1 MGQKRLPALNLLLA
15 RKLLL
20 AQNLLLA
27 QKLMPAAKSL
37 LSLKKSEFY
46 FIFYQFNR
54 TRIWK
59 RCIPLHPE
67 LFYYTF
73 YLSNGPKIDT
83 SSKFAASTKIAAGTK
98 TAAST
103 KNGARNK
110 NAASIKIALIFS
122 RFYVIFLHLIVSA
135 SGNDAL
141 LYSLNFSITFYRS
154 NWPKMSTSSNFGA
167 TQYEN

>member
-20 AQNLLLA
+20 AH
-27 QKLMPAAKSL
+27 AASAKIDAS
-37 LSLKKSEFY
+37 SKIIAIIKKSEFY

-67 LFYYTF
+67 LFYYIF

-98 TAAST
+98 IAAST

-110 NAASIKIALIFS
+110 NAASIKIVWIFS
-122 RFYVIFLHLIVSA
+122 
-135 SGNDAL
+135 
-141 LYSLNFSITFYRS
+141 
-154 NWPKMSTSSNFGA
+154 
-167 TQYEN
+167 

>member
-1 MGQKRLPALNLLLA
+1 MGQKRLPTLNLMLA

-37 LSLKKSEFY
+37 LALKKSEFY

-98 TAAST
+98 IAAST

-110 NAASIKIALIFS
+110 NAASIKIVWIKMDSSLSHWVCVCVGGVLNAFYWYQIFVKS
-122 RFYVIFLHLIVSA
+122 HS
-135 SGNDAL
+135 
-141 LYSLNFSITFYRS
+141 
-154 NWPKMSTSSNFGA
+154 
-167 TQYEN
+167 

>member
-46 FIFYQFNR
+46 FIFYFDQFNR

-83 SSKFAASTKIAAGTK
+83 SSKFAASAKNAAGTKIAA
-98 TAAST
+98 ST
-103 KNGARNK
+103 KK
-110 NAASIKIALIFS
+110 VPEIKMLLAL
-122 RFYVIFLHLIVSA
+122 
-135 SGNDAL
+135 
-141 LYSLNFSITFYRS
+141 
-154 NWPKMSTSSNFGA
+154 K
-167 TQYEN
+167 

>member
-1 MGQKRLPALNLLLA
+1 MGQKRLPVLKLLLA

-37 LSLKKSEFY
+37 LSLKQSEFY
-46 FIFYQFNR
+46 FIFHQFNR

-98 TAAST
+98 IAAST
-103 KNGARNK
+103 KNGARNE
-110 NAASIKIALIFS
+110 NAATCSIKIAWIFS
-122 RFYVIFLHLIVSA
+122 
-135 SGNDAL
+135 
-141 LYSLNFSITFYRS
+141 
-154 NWPKMSTSSNFGA
+154 
-167 TQYEN
+167 